1 MKQLSG
7 IDAAFLHT
15 ETATTFGHVA
25 SLIVVDPSTS
35 RTGDVYGD
43 VRRAFEQ
50 RLHLLEVYRR
60 KLVADPL
67 GLDQPYWVDDAEL
80 NLDFHLREIA
90 LPRPGHSRQLG
101 EQIARLVARPLDRS
115 RPLWEFYVI
124 SGLEGGRVGLLNKVH
139 HSTIDGVSGAELL
152 NVLLDT
158 DRDGGRPEPPAEPWR
173 PEQQPTSLE
182 LTWRAL
188 TGWATRPLK
197 VVDLQLRLWRSA
209 GDLARL
215 PALRRLVA
223 SALPGGRELVASKQA
238 GQDGGVPARP
248 APRTPWNRA
257 VTGHRRFAFRSL
269 SLTDAQT
276 VKRAFG
282 VTVNDVVMAV
292 SASALRRYLIDHD
305 ALPDDPLL
313 AMVPVSVRASDEA
326 GTFSN
331 RVTGVIAEL
340 HTQVADPVE
349 RLLAI
354 HDSMA
359 AAKELQRAIPAD
371 MLSDITQFAPPA
383 LFALASRMAASV
395 RMADRMNPPFNVTI
409 SNVPGPRQPLYLG
422 GAVMEHFYPVSL
434 VADGLGL
441 NLTVQSYL
449 DNLDFGVI
457 SCRELVPDLWSLV
470 DHLAEGLDELLRAV
484 RAALTRDVCSAGD
497 AGYAG
502 AIASAEGGASCRPA
516 EQPYRYRSPS
526 GGLQGAHLPSGWAS
540 RSAMAIIA
548 AALNPRPVC
557 VP

>member
-7 IDAAFLHT
+7 IDAAFLHA

-35 RTGDVYGD
+35 RSGDVYGD

-67 GLDQPYWVDDAEL
+67 GLDQPYWVDDADL

-90 LPRPGHSRQLG
+90 LPQPGDSRQLG

-124 SGLEGGRVGLLNKVH
+124 SGLEGQRVGLLNKVH

-158 DRDGGRPEPPAEPWR
+158 EPEGRRADPPAEPWS
-173 PEQQPTSLE
+173 PERQPTSLE

-188 TGWATRPLK
+188 SGWTTRPLK
-197 VVDLQLRLWRSA
+197 AIELQLRLWRTV

-215 PALRRLVA
+215 PVIRRLAA
-223 SALPGGRELVASKQA
+223 STMSGGHRA
-238 GQDGGVPARP
+238 GVPARP
-248 APRTPWNRA
+248 APKTPWNRS
-257 VTGHRRFAFRSL
+257 VTGHRRFAFRTLSL
-269 SLTDAQT
+269 SDAQT

-282 VTVNDVVMAV
+282 VTVNDVVMAI
-292 SASALRRYLIDHD
+292 SAGALRRYLIDHD
-305 ALPDDPLL
+305 ALPDAPLL
-313 AMVPVSVRASDEA
+313 AMVPVSVRTGDEA

-359 AAKELQRAIPAD
+359 AAKELQRAVPAD

-383 LFALASRMAASV
+383 LFAQASRMAASV

-449 DNLDFGVI
+449 DNLDFGLI
-457 SCRELVPDLWSLV
+457 SCRELVPDLWNLV
-470 DHLAEGLDELLRAV
+470 DHLAEALDELLRAV
-484 RAALTRDVCSAGD
+484 PAA
-497 AGYAG
+497 
-502 AIASAEGGASCRPA
+502 
-516 EQPYRYRSPS
+516 
-526 GGLQGAHLPSGWAS
+526 
-540 RSAMAIIA
+540 
-548 AALNPRPVC
+548 
-557 VP
+557 

>member
-43 VRRAFEQ
+43 VRRVFEQ

-67 GLDQPYWVDDAEL
+67 GLDQPYWVDDPEL

-90 LPRPGHSRQLG
+90 LPRPGDSRQLG

-124 SGLEGGRVGLLNKVH
+124 SGLEGRRVGLLNKIH

-158 DRDGGRPEPPAEPWR
+158 EPEGRRAEPPAKPWEPER
-173 PEQQPTSLE
+173 QPTSLE
-182 LTWRAL
+182 LMWRAL
-188 TGWATRPLK
+188 SGLATRPQQAIH
-197 VVDLQLRLWRSA
+197 LQLRLWRTA
-209 GDLARL
+209 GELAGL
-215 PALRRLVA
+215 PALRRLAA
-223 SALPGGRELVASKQA
+223 SAMPGGRELAPSEET
-238 GQDGGVPARP
+238 GQRDGVPARP
-248 APRTPWNRA
+248 APRTPWNRS
-257 VTGHRRFAFRSL
+257 VTGHRRFAFRTLSL
-269 SLTDAQT
+269 SDAQT

-282 VTVNDVVMAV
+282 VTVNDVVMAL

-305 ALPDDPLL
+305 ALPEDPLL
-313 AMVPVSVRASDEA
+313 AMVPVSLRIADEA

-331 RVTGVIAEL
+331 RVTGVIADL

-349 RLLAI
+349 RLQAI

-383 LFALASRMAASV
+383 LFAQASRLAAHV

-422 GAVMEHFYPVSL
+422 GALMEHFYPVSV

-449 DNLDFGVI
+449 DNLDFGLI
-457 SCRELVPDLWSLV
+457 SCRELVPDLWDLV
-470 DHLAEGLDELLRAV
+470 DHLADAMDELLRTA
-484 RAALTRDVCSAGD
+484 SAG
-497 AGYAG
+497 
-502 AIASAEGGASCRPA
+502 
-516 EQPYRYRSPS
+516 
-526 GGLQGAHLPSGWAS
+526 
-540 RSAMAIIA
+540 
-548 AALNPRPVC
+548 
-557 VP
+557 